1 MLKIPFA
8 WKCYFCALFN
18 LTMIDNTKEFETKPI
33 PALLWQYALPAV
45 ITQIIASVYNIVDR
59 VFLGQCVGALAIAGL
74 AITMP
79 IMNIV
84 HAFGSLVGAG
94 AAARMSIV
102 LGRRDIR
109 WAENILGNS
118 MLLTFFFGALFVS
131 AWYIF
136 ADGILGLFGASAD
149 TISYAREYMNIVM
162 PGMFL
167 TTLTF
172 NLAGLIRSSGYA
184 NKSMWIMVSGA
195 LLNIALDALFI
206 YKLQWGISGAAWA
219 TTISMGFSSV
229 LAIFHFLL
237 PKSFIRFRK
246 HCWAPKF
253 YIFRNILAIGISP
266 FSMNVA
272 ASAVV
277 ALLNNQLLKYGGDV
291 AVAANGVVNS
301 FAPLVIMFMLGI
313 CQGMQPIAGYN
324 YGAGKMN
331 RLKEVYKLAMWC
343 DVLVGCVGMLL
354 VLTIPRYLALCFTK
368 DAELIRLCIPAFR
381 FLMVM
386 APFIGFT
393 ITNSQFFQSIDKPW
407 IAIVTSLSRQVLFL
421 VPMIYIVP
429 PIFENFGWNG
439 LFGVFAS
446 CTICDVLGA
455 ALSAVLLRSQTK
467 IFKPGYVPEERRP
480 LKECGPKK

>member
-1 MLKIPFA
+1 
-8 WKCYFCALFN
+8 
-18 LTMIDNTKEFETKPI
+18 MIDNTKEFETKPI

-94 AAARMSIV
+94 ASARMSIV

-118 MLLTFFFGALFVS
+118 MLLTFFFGFIFVTT
-131 AWYIF
+131 WYVF
-136 ADGILGLFGASAD
+136 ADGILSLFGASTD
-149 TISYAREYMNIVM
+149 TISYAREYLNIVM

-167 TTLTF
+167 TTLSF
-172 NLAGLIRSSGYA
+172 NLTGLIRSSGYA
-184 NKSMWIMVSGA
+184 TKSMWIMVSGA
-195 LLNIALDALFI
+195 VLNIALDALFI
-206 YKLQWGISGAAWA
+206 YKLHWGISGAAWA
-219 TTISMGFSSV
+219 TTISMGFSSS
-229 LAIFHFLL
+229 LAILHFLL
-237 PKSFIRFRK
+237 PKSFIRFRS

-277 ALLNNQLLKYGGDV
+277 ALLNNQLLKYGGDI

-301 FAPLVIMFMLGI
+301 FAPLVIMLILGI

-324 YGAGKMN
+324 YGAGRMD
-331 RLKEVYKLAMWC
+331 RLKEVYKLSMLW
-343 DVLVGCVGMLL
+343 DVIIGCVGMLL
-354 VLTIPRYLALCFTK
+354 VLTIPRYLAKCFTNS
-368 DAELIRLCIPAFR
+368 DELIMLCVPAFR
-381 FLMVM
+381 FLLIMS
-386 APFIGFT
+386 PLIGFT

-421 VPMIYIVP
+421 VPLIYIVP
-429 PIFENFGWNG
+429 PIFEG
-439 LFGVFAS
+439 LGKSGLMGVFLS
-446 CTICDVLGA
+446 CTISDVLGA
-455 ALSAVLLRSQTK
+455 ALSAVLLLSQLQV
-467 IFKPGYVPEERRP
+467 FKPGYVPEERCP
-480 LKECGPKK
+480 QKERGPKK